1 MFLLKIRFVFVN
13 YFLFCFKILTRNVI
27 IYVRICYTRQSP
39 PHIGGIIMNYQDN
52 YGFFY
57 KAKQT
62 VYKWWC
68 VVYRPAYK
76 LFHQG
81 YWPAEKEPYYAM
93 NQAKEKEEQ
102 AARLAQVANVDA
114 EDLANSILSSKQGNI
129 DTMVANT
136 TPTSEDVKPV
146 NTPETE
152 PEPEIDLS
160 QVDPD
165 ALARANEIMARLAS
179 EAAADEAKKQAEI
192 DAAKAKAK
200 ADEEAAKAK
209 AAEDEAKR
217 QAEQDAAKARA
228 DEIIARLANEAAED
242 EAKKQAEID
251 AAKAKAA
258 EDARLESILKS
269 TKVDI
274 SAFIEEGKAQSNE
287 NARLESILQSTKVDI
302 SAYIEEGKAHRND
315 S

>member
-1 MFLLKIRFVFVN
+1 MSYK
-13 YFLFCFKILTRNVI
+13 
-27 IYVRICYTRQSP
+27 
-39 PHIGGIIMNYQDN
+39 DN

-57 KAKQT
+57 KARQT

-68 VVYRPAYK
+68 VVYKPAYK

-81 YWPAEKEPYYAM
+81 YWPAEKEPYYEL
-93 NQAKEKEEQ
+93 NQAKQ
-102 AARLAQVANVDA
+102 AEIDAQRLAQAATGQEQVAMEAATDNIGSISGTDA
-114 EDLANSILSSKQGNI
+114 HDLASRIMSSKQGNV
-129 DTMVANT
+129 DALVANT
-136 TPTSEDVKPV
+136 SVAGSSAPATSEANISASSSD
-146 NTPETE
+146 TE
-152 PEPEIDLS
+152 AEPEIDLS

-192 DAAKAKAK
+192 DAAKTKAREDEEVAKAKAK
-200 ADEEAAKAK
+200 ADK
-209 AAEDEAKR
+209 DEAK
-217 QAEQDAAKARA
+217 KRA
-228 DEIIARLANEAAED
+228 DEIMARLASEAAED

-258 EDARLESILKS
+258 EDAKLASILQS

-274 SAFIEEGKAQSNE
+274 SAFIEEGKAQSSKD
-287 NARLESILQSTKVDI
+287 AAQLESILKSTKVDI
-302 SAYIEEGKAHRND
+302 SAYIEEGKAQRQD

>member
-1 MFLLKIRFVFVN
+1 
-13 YFLFCFKILTRNVI
+13 
-27 IYVRICYTRQSP
+27 
-39 PHIGGIIMNYQDN
+39 MNYQDN

-57 KAKQT
+57 KARQT

-68 VVYRPAYK
+68 VVYKPAYK

-93 NQAKEKEEQ
+93 NQAIEKEAQ
-102 AARLAQVANVDA
+102 AAKLAQTATVDA
-114 EDLANSILSSKQGNI
+114 EDLANSILSAKQGNV
-129 DTMVANT
+129 DSMVANT
-136 TPTSEDVKPV
+136 EPIKEEVKPAEV
-146 NTPETE
+146 SV

-160 QVDPD
+160 QVDAD

-192 DAAKAKAK
+192 DAAKAKARE
-200 ADEEAAKAK
+200 DEEAAKAK
-209 AAEDEAKR
+209 AKADE
-217 QAEQDAAKARA
+217 DAAKARA
-228 DEIIARLANEAAED
+228 DEIMARLANEAAAD

-258 EDARLESILKS
+258 EDARLKSILQS

-302 SAYIEEGKAHRND
+302 SAFIEEGKAHRND